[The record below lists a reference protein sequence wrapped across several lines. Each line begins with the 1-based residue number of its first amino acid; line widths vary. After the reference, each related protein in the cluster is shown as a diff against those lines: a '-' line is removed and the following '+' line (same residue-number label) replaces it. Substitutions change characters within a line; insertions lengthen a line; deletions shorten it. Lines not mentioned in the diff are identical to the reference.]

1 LSLGEA
7 ISKIFTFV
15 SFTYLGRNFGP
26 AVYGEVEFS
35 LSITLVFA
43 LFLQMGLG
51 SYGTRE
57 IARRPESARQLLGE
71 IIEVRLL
78 LALISVSVIFCFAWL
93 VDKPV
98 EVKLLMAAFG
108 VSLLVLPAM
117 TIWFFQ
123 AHEAM
128 HWVAAINLSKHVVFA
143 ALVLSS
149 VRPDSPLWIIGAMET
164 AALLAA
170 AALGVVLIRQSLGYS
185 RPRVGLNLQR
195 SLDHFR
201 SALPIGL
208 ADLGWAALWQSPMV
222 VLGLRLSDD
231 SLGWFGAAHRC
242 TMALH
247 TFVWWYFFN
256 LLPSVSR
263 TADGPRESLRALL
276 EPSIKLAAWG
286 GVSVALTGGLVASDV
301 LGLAYGAEYSAGGPV
316 LAALLWG
323 LPLAA
328 LCGHYR
334 AVLIGYGL
342 QQPLFERTLVAA
354 VVGAGAAYLLS
365 PIWGALGAVAGLVA
379 GNLTVLILS
388 YRVAAHRV
396 VDLRFAGPAAAPLL
410 GAAGTYALSATGGS
424 GAAAAGVAAFVG
436 WMLWANRDQ
445 ARIWFSRLRA
455 G

>member
-1 LSLGEA
+1 LALGEA

-26 AVYGEVEFS
+26 ATYGEVEFS

-51 SYGTRE
+51 AYGTRE
-57 IARRPESARQLLGE
+57 IARRPECAQQLLGE

-78 LALISVSVIFCFAWL
+78 LALLSVSVIIGFAWL
-93 VDKPV
+93 VDKPL

-117 TIWFFQ
+117 TVWFFQ

-143 ALVLSS
+143 GLVLSS
-149 VRPDSPLWIIGAMET
+149 IGPESPLWMIGAMEGT
-164 AALLAA
+164 ALAA
-170 AALGVVLIRQSLGYS
+170 AATLGAILIRQKLGYA

-195 SLDHFR
+195 SLGHFR
-201 SALPIGL
+201 TALPIGL

-256 LLPSVSR
+256 LLPAVSR
-263 TADGPRESLRALL
+263 TPNKPRESLRVLV
-276 EPSIKLAAWG
+276 EPSMKLAAWG
-286 GVSVALTGGLVASDV
+286 GVFVALTGGLIASDI
-301 LGLAYGAEYSAGGPV
+301 LGLAYGADFAAGGPV

-328 LCGHYR
+328 VCGHYR
-334 AVLIGYGL
+334 AMLIGYGL
-342 QQPLFERTLVAA
+342 QRELFRRTFAA
-354 VVGAGAAYLLS
+354 AAAGAGLAYFLSPTWGAVGAA
-365 PIWGALGAVAGLVA
+365 AGLVA
-379 GNLTVLILS
+379 GNLTVLALT
-388 YRVAAHRV
+388 YRAAAEKIM
-396 VDLRFAGPAAAPLL
+396 DLGFAGALSVPLL
-410 GAAGTYALSATGGS
+410 AAGGAYALSTTGGR
-424 GAAAAGVAAFVG
+424 ATQALAVAAFSAG
-436 WMLWANRDQ
+436 MLWANREQ
-445 ARIWFSRLRA
+445 ARDWLNQLRND
-455 G
+455 